1 MATVA
6 QLEAALMKADAAG
19 DEAAARE
26 IAAEIK
32 RTRSRTVPPSTARR
46 ALDNAKADAQAR
58 LAQARRTNNKSAE
71 QTYSR
76 EVARLN
82 KMTPAQ
88 FYKAPGRFESFV
100 GGFVEG
106 VTKPI
111 EVGLNALGLGG
122 DAGQRERGKFRLRES
137 EKRFPMTTGAGK
149 ITGEIAATA
158 PLITSGGGLITAG
171 GTRLATVAPR
181 VAPVVQR
188 FGQAV
193 SSGGIGVQ
201 APTRAGRVGLKVA
214 GGGTAGAAG
223 AALTGQDV
231 TEGALFGAGVP
242 VLGSVLKRLGGKAV
256 DLTRLPAVKAGQIIR
271 EALGKDVDAA
281 RAAFNA
287 LSADDQRL
295 AQQVLI
301 DAGVEPSP
309 FFGIGKIV
317 AREIDPDTPAAILAR
332 QAAEREARMAGISGG
347 ETATAR
353 RGAIDV
359 ERRAVNELTGP
370 ARDEALARA
379 NIAGETVPAA
389 EALAAAARQRAD
401 EITASGFVPR
411 MRGLEERAGEQAAIM
426 GGKPAL
432 FPDMERI
439 QQTRGIAGAAGQRA
453 DEAMAAQIGLRDVAR
468 DMEDVVA
475 DLAAEGMTPL
485 RVGPIVQQ
493 LRSMAAQPGTRADK
507 LQRTTLTK
515 LATELEGLAD
525 PSGVIDARDLY
536 QIRKTGLNDIVDRLL
551 GSRAQPSSGTKERT
565 ASLLTSLRPMIDD
578 AIEGAGGTNWK
589 DYLVRT
595 RQGFEAVNRQE
606 LSARGAQLAKENPDE
621 FIALMRGERPQIVED
636 IMGKGTKQYDIA
648 GMALADPRR
657 YTAMMQTA
665 DELQSL
671 NRMRELAALGETAGG
686 NLLTREQPG
695 YLSRGIRGIVGAKF
709 PAVAY
714 AGQGLNQVQR
724 AIMSPKVQ
732 QELAAA
738 YQSGPAMAAAMN
750 QFPTAVRMSEQVRQQ
765 LSPSSRN
772 AIAQL
777 LNQYLSQ

>member
-32 RTRSRTVPPSTARR
+32 RTRSRTAKPTKQR
-46 ALDNAKADAQAR
+46 AKAGRLESVVSGIERGLQPFAEFAERINPLSYILPAEQSPATRQRLQTQAR
-58 LAQARRTNNKSAE
+58 QAQQDRPN
-71 QTYSR
+71 Y
-76 EVARLN
+76 
-82 KMTPAQ
+82 
-88 FYKAPGRFESFV
+88 F
-100 GGFVEG
+100 
-106 VTKPI
+106 
-111 EVGLNALGLGG
+111 
-122 DAGQRERGKFRLRES
+122 AG
-137 EKRFPMTTGAGK
+137 GK
-149 ITGEIAATA
+149 IAGEIAATV
-158 PLITSGGGLITAG
+158 PLISAGGGLISAG
-171 GTRLATVAPR
+171 GRALGTVAPR

-231 TEGALFGAGVP
+231 TEGALFGAGIP
-242 VLGSVLKRLGGKAV
+242 VVGSVLKRLGGKTV
-256 DLTRLPAVKAGQIIR
+256 DLARLPAVKAGQIIR

-281 RAAFNA
+281 KAAFSA

-309 FFGIGKIV
+309 FFGIGSIV

-332 QAAEREARMAGISGG
+332 QAAEREARMAAISGG

-359 ERRAVNELTGP
+359 ERRAVNEATGP
-370 ARDEALARA
+370 AREAALGAIKDT
-379 NIAGETVPAA
+379 NIAVSEA
-389 EALAAAARQRAD
+389 ERLAAAARAQAD
-401 EITASGFVPR
+401 EQSGLARR
-411 MRGLEERAGEQAAIM
+411 MTLGAERAETRLGQMDDLGDVFNPAAVARERGL
-426 GGKPAL
+426 
-432 FPDMERI
+432 
-439 QQTRGIAGAAGQRA
+439 AGAMTQRG
-453 DEAMAAQIGLRDVAR
+453 EEAAQGAIGLRQTAR
-468 DMEDVVA
+468 DMDDIVA
-475 DLAAEGMTPL
+475 ELASQNREPLLAAPLVATLRQQAEAEGVRTSSA
-485 RVGPIVQQ
+485 R
-493 LRSMAAQPGTRADK
+493 RA
-507 LQRTTLTK
+507 LLK
-515 LATELEGLAD
+515 LASQIEGATDQNGMLN
-525 PSGVIDARDLY
+525 PYDLY
-536 QIRKTGLNDIVDRLL
+536 TLRKEASDIVEKYVA
-551 GSRAQPSSGTKERT
+551 SSAQPSTGSKKR
-565 ASLLTSLRPMIDD
+565 A
-578 AIEGAGGTNWK
+578 AGLVIGFKNAVDEALGPEFK
-589 DYLVRT
+589 DYLVQHQRGM
-595 RQGFEAVNRQE
+595 QNVNIQE
-606 LSARGAQLAKENPDE
+606 LTARGAQLAKESPDE
-621 FIALMRGERPQIVED
+621 FIALMRGERPKIVED
-636 IMGKGTKQYDIA
+636 VYGKGTNQFDIA

-671 NRMRELAALGETAGG
+671 NRMRELASLGETAGG

-695 YLSRGIRGIVGAKF
+695 YLSRGIRGVVGAKF

-777 LNQYLSQ
+777 LNQYLNQ

>member
-32 RTRSRTVPPSTARR
+32 RTRSRAAKPVKAR
-46 ALDNAKADAQAR
+46 AKAGRLESVVSGIERGLQPFAEFAERINPLSYILPAEQSPATRQRLQTQAR
-58 LAQARRTNNKSAE
+58 QAQQDRPNYFAG
-71 QTYSR
+71 
-76 EVARLN
+76 
-82 KMTPAQ
+82 
-88 FYKAPGRFESFV
+88 GR
-100 GGFVEG
+100 
-106 VTKPI
+106 I
-111 EVGLNALGLGG
+111 A
-122 DAGQRERGKFRLRES
+122 
-137 EKRFPMTTGAGK
+137 
-149 ITGEIAATA
+149 GEIAATA
-158 PLITSGGGLITAG
+158 PLITAGGGLISAG
-171 GTRLATVAPR
+171 GRALGTVAPR

-201 APTRAGRVGLKVA
+201 APTRAGRVALRTA
-214 GGGTAGAAG
+214 GGATAGAAG

-231 TEGALFGAGVP
+231 TEGALIGAGVP
-242 VLGSVLKRLGGKAV
+242 VLGSVLKRLGGKTV
-256 DLTRLPAVKAGQIIR
+256 DLARLPAVKAGQIIR

-281 RAAFNA
+281 KAAFSA

-332 QAAEREARMAGISGG
+332 QAAEREARMASISGG

-507 LQRTTLTK
+507 LQRTTLTR

-671 NRMRELAALGETAGG
+671 NRMRELASLGETAGG
-686 NLLTREQPG
+686 NLLTREQPS

>member
-1 MATVA
+1 
-6 QLEAALMKADAAG
+6 
-19 DEAAARE
+19 
-26 IAAEIK
+26 
-32 RTRSRTVPPSTARR
+32 
-46 ALDNAKADAQAR
+46 
-58 LAQARRTNNKSAE
+58 
-71 QTYSR
+71 
-76 EVARLN
+76 
-82 KMTPAQ
+82 
-88 FYKAPGRFESFV
+88 
-100 GGFVEG
+100 
-106 VTKPI
+106 
-111 EVGLNALGLGG
+111 
-122 DAGQRERGKFRLRES
+122 
-137 EKRFPMTTGAGK
+137 
-149 ITGEIAATA
+149 
-158 PLITSGGGLITAG
+158 
-171 GTRLATVAPR
+171 
-181 VAPVVQR
+181 
-188 FGQAV
+188 
-193 SSGGIGVQ
+193 
-201 APTRAGRVGLKVA
+201 
-214 GGGTAGAAG
+214 
-223 AALTGQDV
+223 
-231 TEGALFGAGVP
+231 
-242 VLGSVLKRLGGKAV
+242 
-256 DLTRLPAVKAGQIIR
+256 LPAVKAGQIIR

-281 RAAFNA
+281 KAAFSA

-309 FFGIGKIV
+309 FFGIGSIV

-332 QAAEREARMAGISGG
+332 QAAEREARMAAISGG

-453 DEAMAAQIGLRDVAR
+453 DEAMAAQIGLRGVAR

-507 LQRTTLTK
+507 LQRTTLTR

-578 AIEGAGGTNWK
+578 AIEGAGGINWK

-671 NRMRELAALGETAGG
+671 NRMRELASLGETAGG
-686 NLLTREQPG
+686 NLLAKEQPS

-777 LNQYLSQ
+777 LNQYLNQ